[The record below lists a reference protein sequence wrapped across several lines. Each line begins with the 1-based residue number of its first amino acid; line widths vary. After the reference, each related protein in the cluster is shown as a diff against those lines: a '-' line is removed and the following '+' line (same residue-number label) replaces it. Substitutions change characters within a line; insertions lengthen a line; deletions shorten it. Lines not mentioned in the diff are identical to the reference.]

1 MCSSDGNSSMGKAFR
16 PSSYGEVSV
25 DSRLLHP
32 AVRKEKKTR
41 LDLYVKEMEE
51 QGQFTYRP
59 QKGDG
64 QSA

>member
-1 MCSSDGNSSMGKAFR
+1 MRSSDGNRSLGKAFR
-16 PSSYGEVSV
+16 PSAHGENPM
-25 DSRLLHP
+25 DDRLRHP
-32 AVRKEKKTR
+32 AERKERKTR

-59 QKGDG
+59 MKGDG